1 MVRRP
6 PDHEDHGN
14 NCFDE
19 ETAWPS
25 GPGTADVLYLLE
37 KCSAALIVIDIS
49 EAVIE
54 RSLKMSGVLNSS
66 FADVA
71 KRTRIS

>member
-1 MVRRP
+1 MRTGTAV
-6 PDHEDHGN
+6 
-14 NCFDE
+14 DE
-19 ETAWPS
+19 ETARPS
-25 GPGTADVLYLLE
+25 GPGTADTYWKNVRQQ
-37 KCSAALIVIDIS
+37 LIVLEICLENFS
-49 EAVIE
+49 EAFTE